1 MKIFEGD
8 SSIQL
13 YHKSMHPFLFINKR
27 VDLLSDQ
34 YIASSWFFF
43 CSNSAIFAA
52 VRKFSL
58 GFIVSLILFGIV
70 TNGSDS
76 LLDIVAIRFRRVVNQ
91 RKHLGFGIPGSSS

>member
-43 CSNSAIFAA
+43 AA
-52 VRKFSL
+52 TLPSL
-58 GFIVSLILFGIV
+58 QQSGSL
-70 TNGSDS
+70 
-76 LLDIVAIRFRRVVNQ
+76 A
-91 RKHLGFGIPGSSS
+91 